1 MSANA
6 TSTISTA
13 HRDVSHHVHT
23 ASFELADKKDRDI
36 LLSAVEHIPAEQ
48 SVSFDDAVAR

>member
-13 HRDVSHHVHT
+13 HRELSHHVHT
-23 ASFELADKKDRDI
+23 ASFEIADKKEREN